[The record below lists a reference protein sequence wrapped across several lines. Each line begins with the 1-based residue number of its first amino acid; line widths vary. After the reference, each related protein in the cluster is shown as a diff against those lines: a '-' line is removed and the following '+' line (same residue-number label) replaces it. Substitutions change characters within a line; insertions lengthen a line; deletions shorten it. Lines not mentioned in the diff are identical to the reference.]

1 MLSGLLLL
9 LLLAVEESAMM
20 KVAMMML
27 GAAAGVAAQKDGVSQ
42 GPTIPAGCT
51 TYNDGCNT
59 CRCVATH

>member
-1 MLSGLLLL
+1 MV
-9 LLLAVEESAMM
+9 VEESAMM

-27 GAAAGVAAQKDGVSQ
+27 GAAAGVAAQKDAVSQ